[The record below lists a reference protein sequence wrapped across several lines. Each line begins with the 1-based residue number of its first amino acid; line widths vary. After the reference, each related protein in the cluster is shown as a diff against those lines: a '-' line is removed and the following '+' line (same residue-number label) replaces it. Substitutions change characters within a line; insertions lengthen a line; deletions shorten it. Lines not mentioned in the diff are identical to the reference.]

1 MRFKP
6 KKIKKNTQGEEEL
19 EEEDE
24 EIDQLAGTAGNTYSY
39 LAAEEEDYIEN
50 ANNELIKGNEK
61 FMKDLKKKYEALAKL
76 RAEMSPKKKEEKAPA
91 EKKVAVEPADWAN
104 WLMNNNSSVYYFG
117 TLGQFFSSSPPS
129 SLSSTQS
136 LSPSPS

>member
-91 EKKVAVEPADWAN
+91 EKKVAVEPAD
-104 WLMNNNSSVYYFG
+104 
-117 TLGQFFSSSPPS
+117 
-129 SLSSTQS
+129 
-136 LSPSPS
+136 